1 MSSDP
6 FEVTEL
12 APGQPDAVREAALM
26 HARGDTLSARGVL
39 EAAVVA
45 SSELDRPWHLLLE
58 LERMS
63 GRWTQY
69 EALVARYRMRFG
81 EDPPTERDRHL
92 RESRL
97 PDVLRPG
104 GAGCVSLGGALDAS
118 QMAALASLRAAAD
131 RHPVVHLDLSRL
143 TSAEAVGCGLLRAVL
158 QDLVT
163 SGTGLVLTGA
173 EAFARCLVPL
183 LGQRPA
189 LTAAWELQLLT
200 LRHAQDRER
209 FERTALEY
217 ALAANVAAPAWEAL
231 PLPQAAQ
238 PATAERRE
246 EPRYTK
252 RESLRLTGNITG
264 AEDPQLVAFAE
275 YAAVNQY
282 VNLDVSCV
290 DRMDPLAAQT
300 LAGIVEAAAAQS
312 RTVRLIRPNQLV
324 AVLFEL
330 LNLGRSAT
338 IVGIPKS

>member
-12 APGQPDAVREAALM
+12 APGLPDAVRQAALM
-26 HARGDTLSARGVL
+26 HARGDTHAARGVL
-39 EAAVVA
+39 EAAVAA
-45 SSELDRPWHLLLE
+45 SSEVSRPWHLLLE
-58 LERMS
+58 IERMA

-81 EDPPTERDRHL
+81 EDPPTERDRHQ

-97 PDVLRPG
+97 PEMLRPG
-104 GAGCVSLGGALDAS
+104 GPACVSLGGALDAA
-118 QMAALASLRAAAD
+118 QMAALATLRTAAD

-143 TSAEAVGCGLLRAVL
+143 TSAEAVGCGLLRGVL

-163 SGTGLVLTGA
+163 GGIGLVLTGA
-173 EAFARCLVPL
+173 ESFARRLAPL
-183 LGQRPA
+183 LAQRPV
-189 LTAAWELQLLT
+189 LTAVWELQLLT
-200 LRHAQDRER
+200 LRLAQDRER

-238 PATAERRE
+238 PATDERRE
-246 EPRYTK
+246 TPRYTK
-252 RESLRLTGNITG
+252 RESLRLSGNITG
-264 AEDPQLVAFAE
+264 AEDPQLIAVAE

-282 VNLDVSCV
+282 VNLDVASV
-290 DRMDPLAAQT
+290 DRMDPVAAQT

-338 IVGIPKS
+338 IVGLPQS